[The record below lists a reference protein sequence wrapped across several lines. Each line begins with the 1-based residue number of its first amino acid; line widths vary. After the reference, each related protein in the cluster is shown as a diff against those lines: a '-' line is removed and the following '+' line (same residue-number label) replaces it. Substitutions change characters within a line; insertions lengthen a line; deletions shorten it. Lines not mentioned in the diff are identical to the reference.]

1 MGRTVPTY
9 REALEERLARWEREF
24 GRGLTDPRDQ
34 EGFERLLRGARR
46 YVGSATLLSTGDLL
60 ERVLLSV
67 LLDLYRGPEATAPS
81 R

>member
-1 MGRTVPTY
+1 
-9 REALEERLARWEREF
+9 
-24 GRGLTDPRDQ
+24 
-34 EGFERLLRGARR
+34 
-46 YVGSATLLSTGDLL
+46 VGSATLLSTGDLL